1 MFIPF
6 SSESKIVYVKK
17 RTPQTNATGASWKES
32 LDSIVRAIDVAGPG
46 DEIWVAEG
54 RYRQNEIVLK
64 SGQTFRGGF
73 TGNETQ
79 TAQRSWG
86 ENRSILENAGSQTPI
101 LLGVDDTVIDGFT
114 FTGAK
119 VCAAQCTGTSPKFL
133 NCAFIKNEGTMG
145 GGVMV
150 NEKSNASFSN
160 CLFAE
165 NQAQTGSGL
174 FIANASPVIKN
185 CTFSMN
191 LTTDTEKLFGG
202 GALSC
207 AIGSAPM
214 IEDCLFERNQGH
226 CAGGVLSGVESGF
239 PIFHYCLFRWNHSK
253 TNGGAAALVGGT
265 AIFQDCVFTFNS
277 AEERGGALSSSEA
290 NSRIQSCTF
299 VKNGCFKEHTVGG
312 GLFVLGG
319 RFELSDSLLQNNFS
333 FLAGGAAFRKLEQGV
348 IQRCIIRNNCSQK
361 ASGGLHIE
369 ESENVVVDRCD
380 IYANFAHDIGGG
392 ILIGDHSRALLTRC
406 QIHNNVLFK
415 NNGAGAG
422 AGVIKQ
428 SEAHFRNCTIR
439 RNRCHEWYSA
449 GGGVALVDQST
460 STVGFCDFS
469 HNFARMGS
477 GIGARR
483 SSSLYIQNCTLFGL
497 SSRFTIGIDYIE
509 DHSELKISN
518 CLICNYDMISPI
530 LKSGEWNVFV
540 FKDSETG
547 TLADFHLADLG
558 LRDPQAGDF
567 TLQEGSPL
575 IDAGAGTAPI
585 GENVPFDGDGDGI
598 SQWDIGAHEYRPKTP

>member
-1 MFIPF
+1 M
-6 SSESKIVYVKK
+6 
-17 RTPQTNATGASWKES
+17 
-32 LDSIVRAIDVAGPG
+32 
-46 DEIWVAEG
+46 AEG

-86 ENRSILENAGSQTPI
+86 ENRSILENAGSLTPI

-165 NQAQTGSGL
+165 NQAQTGSGI
-174 FIANASPVIKN
+174 FIGNASPVIKN
-185 CTFSMN
+185 CTFSKN
-191 LTTDTEKLFGG
+191 VTTDTENLFGG

-207 AIGSAPM
+207 VIGSAPM

-226 CAGGVLSGVESGF
+226 CAGGVLSGVDSGF
-239 PIFHYCLFRWNHSK
+239 PIFHLCVFRWNHSK
-253 TNGGAAALVGGT
+253 TNGGAVALVGGT
-265 AIFQDCVFTFNS
+265 AVFQDCIFSFNS
-277 AEERGGALSSSEA
+277 AEERGGALCSILASSSI
-290 NSRIQSCTF
+290 RSCTF
-299 VKNGCFKEHTVGG
+299 VKNGCVRENTVGG
-312 GLFVLGG
+312 GLFVSDGC
-319 RFELSDSLLQNNFS
+319 FELSDSLIQNNFS
-333 FLAGGAAFRKLEQGV
+333 YLAGGAAFRKLEKGV
-348 IQRCIIRNNCSQK
+348 FKNCVFRCNCSQIS
-361 ASGGLHIE
+361 AGAIQIE
-369 ESENVVVDRCD
+369 QSNNNIVFDNCS
-380 IYANFAHDIGGG
+380 ISSNFTRDIGAGFLIFNQSKTLIKDCRINDN
-392 ILIGDHSRALLTRC
+392 ILF
-406 QIHNNVLFK
+406 NV
-415 NNGAGAG
+415 NSSGAGAH
-422 AGVIKQ
+422 VVKQ
-428 SEAHFRNCTIR
+428 SEAHFRNCSIR
-439 RNRCHEWYSA
+439 GNRCHEWYSI
-449 GGGVALVDQST
+449 GGGVFLADRSS

-530 LKSGEWNVFV
+530 LKPGEWNVFV

-547 TLADFHLADLG
+547 ALADFHLTDLG